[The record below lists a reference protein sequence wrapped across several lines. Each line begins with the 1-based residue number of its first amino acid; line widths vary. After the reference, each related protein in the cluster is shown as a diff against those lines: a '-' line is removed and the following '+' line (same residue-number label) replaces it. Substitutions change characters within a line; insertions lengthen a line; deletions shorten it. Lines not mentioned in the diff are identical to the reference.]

1 PADPY
6 LLISSCWF
14 NINPEEPDRP
24 ACDPYVHSF
33 SMSTMMGVQGLTLQ
47 SYLTLGVL
55 LSLAHC
61 EHVFLGQQQALSV
74 LQRVRRANRGLLEEM
89 RAGNLERECLEELC
103 NYEEAFEALEST
115 TATDEFWSKYKNC
128 ESVRTTSRD
137 IFDNCLKGNC
147 AQGLGANYRGNI
159 SVTKSGIE
167 CQLWRSYYPHKP
179 DLNSST
185 HPDSDLRENFCRNPD
200 GSSTG
205 PWCYTT
211 DPTLRREE
219 CSIPICGKD
228 SFTVPLTPR
237 STNQLG
243 PRSSQPCILDEG
255 QTYQGHLAVSVS
267 GTPCLPWA
275 SEELKPVLQGYSFD
289 PAVSLEENYCRNPD
303 GDEEGLWCFVAGNPI
318 GLEYCPTTYCDS
330 PLDEAE
336 GDLEPE
342 TISGRSTAQEYQ
354 VFFNEKTF
362 GSGEAGCGLR
372 PLFEKKG
379 LKDNSENELL
389 DSYIG
394 GRIVNGDDAELGS
407 APWQVMLFRKT
418 PQELLCGASLIS
430 DRWILTAAHC
440 LFYPPWDKNLTVD
453 ELLVRIGKHQ
463 RSKYERSMEKIAKLE
478 KIILHPK
485 YNWKEN
491 LDRDIALLKLKQPIT
506 FTDFIHPICLPS
518 KETVKKLLLSGYK
531 GRVTGWGNL
540 RETWTSSRDSLP
552 SVLQKINLPIVE
564 QKICQDST
572 RIKITD
578 NMFCAGYKP
587 EDDRRGDSCEGD
599 SGGPFVMKSPSDNRW
614 YQMGI
619 VSWGEGC
626 DRDGK
631 YGFYTHVFRL
641 KRWMQKVI
649 DRIGH

>member
-1 PADPY
+1 
-6 LLISSCWF
+6 
-14 NINPEEPDRP
+14 
-24 ACDPYVHSF
+24 
-33 SMSTMMGVQGLTLQ
+33 MMGVQGLTLQ

-55 LSLAHC
+55 VSFAHC
-61 EHVFLGQQQALSV
+61 DHVFLDQQKALSV

-89 RAGNLERECLEELC
+89 REGNLERECLEELC
-103 NYEEAFEALEST
+103 SYEEAFEALESIT
-115 TATDEFWSKYKNC
+115 VTDTFWTKYKLC
-128 ESVRTTSRD
+128 ESVRTTSRV
-137 IFDNCLKGNC
+137 IFDACLEGNC
-147 AQGLGANYRGNI
+147 AEDIGSNYRGNI
-159 SVTKSGIE
+159 SITKSGIP
-167 CQLWRSYYPHKP
+167 CQFWSSRYPHRP

-185 HPDSDLRENFCRNPD
+185 HPNADLRENFCRNPD

-205 PWCYTT
+205 PWCYTS

-228 SFTVPLTPR
+228 NSFTVPLTPR
-237 STNQLG
+237 SPG
-243 PRSSQPCILDEG
+243 PMAPTSSQPCEPEEG
-255 QTYQGHLAVSVS
+255 RKYQGHLAVSVS
-267 GTPCLPWA
+267 GAPCLPWA
-275 SEELKPVLQGYSFD
+275 SEQLKPLLKEKSFD
-289 PAVSLEENYCRNPD
+289 PAVSLDENYCRNPD

-318 GLEYCPTTYCDS
+318 GPEYCPTTYCDS
-330 PLDEAE
+330 PLDEVD
-336 GDLEPE
+336 GNLEPE
-342 TISGRSTAQEYQ
+342 PENIEGRSTFQEYQ

-362 GSGEAGCGLR
+362 GAGEAGCGLR

-379 LKDNSENELL
+379 LQDNSEHELL

-394 GRIVNGDDAELGS
+394 GRIVHGDDAELGT
-407 APWQVMLFRKT
+407 APWQVMLFRKS

-440 LFYPPWDKNLTVD
+440 LFYPPWDKNFTVED
-453 ELLVRIGKHQ
+453 LLVRIGKHH

-478 KIILHPK
+478 KILIHPK

-491 LDRDIALLKLKQPIT
+491 LDRDIALLKLKQPIP
-506 FTDFIHPICLPS
+506 FSDYIHPVCLPS
-518 KETVKKLLLSGYK
+518 KDIVHKLFLSGYK

-540 RETWTSSRDSLP
+540 KETWSSSRENLP
-552 SVLQKINLPIVE
+552 TVMQKINLPIVE
-564 QKICQDST
+564 QAVCRAST

-587 EDDRRGDSCEGD
+587 DDEKRGDSCEGD
-599 SGGPFVMKSPSDNRW
+599 SGGPFVMKSPFDNRW

-641 KRWMQKVI
+641 KKWIQKTI
-649 DRIGH
+649 DRSGL